1 MVMEKPKLPGNGRF
15 RSNNRDRRF
24 ESILLRQTVVE
35 TPDFFLKGRSGL
47 HNLVRTAVAL
57 KIAAYSF
64 LGSARDDFKK
74 R

>member
-1 MVMEKPKLPGNGRF
+1 MKVSATVPSARP
-15 RSNNRDRRF
+15 
-24 ESILLRQTVVE
+24 RQTVVE

-57 KIAAYSF
+57 KIATYSF

>member
-1 MVMEKPKLPGNGRF
+1 MKARDG
-15 RSNNRDRRF
+15 SNPPVPA
-24 ESILLRQTVVE
+24 QTVVE
-35 TPDFFLKGRSGL
+35 TPDFFLKERSGF
-47 HNLVRTAVAL
+47 HNLVRTAVVL